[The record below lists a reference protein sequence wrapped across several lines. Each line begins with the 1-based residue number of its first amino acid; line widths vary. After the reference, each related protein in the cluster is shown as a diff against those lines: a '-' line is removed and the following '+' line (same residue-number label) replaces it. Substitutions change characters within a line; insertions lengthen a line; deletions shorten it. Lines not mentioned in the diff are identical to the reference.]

1 MLCMAPG
8 TDRTGV
14 ARDRRNDK
22 DTATDQVSISGAEAA
37 ASQNLYI
44 VEQGGGV
51 TGYCIQLNRE
61 AGLGLAHL
69 GRNSLCS
76 QMILKP

>member
-8 TDRTGV
+8 TDQTGV

-22 DTATDQVSISGAEAA
+22 DTATDQVSISGAEAS

-44 VEQGGGV
+44 VEQWGGI
-51 TGYCIQLNRE
+51 TGYYIQLNRE